1 MAAQSMASRMLDA
14 ADHLLSHE
22 TRSVAFRRRAVSTA
36 YYAAFHAVDKLCA
49 DYLTRSAP
57 RASDEYL
64 RVYRALDHA
73 PLKTAFARSPLKD
86 MPRLSQIGSSL
97 VTLQTER
104 HRADYLPPIA
114 NIFTR
119 DRALLLVEM
128 AREVVREIE
137 AIKPRDEACRA
148 LAISLLFR
156 ERQ

>member
-1 MAAQSMASRMLDA
+1 MASRMLDA
-14 ADHLLSHE
+14 ADHLLRHG
-22 TRSVAFRRRAVSTA
+22 TRSIAFRRRAVSTA

-57 RASDEYL
+57 RASAEYL

-73 PLKTAFARSPLKD
+73 SLKNAFARSPLKD
-86 MPRLSQIGSSL
+86 VPRLGQIGSSL

-114 NIFTR
+114 NVFTH
-119 DRALLLVEM
+119 DRGTLLLEM
-128 AREVVREIE
+128 AREVVKQIE
-137 AIKPRDEACRA
+137 AIKPRDEACRL
-148 LAISLLFR
+148 LAISLLFK